1 MEEVKKKVKDVEGR
15 ESDLNMT
22 SLKKTLSDLEK
33 ERTEAEKKWVEIQQQ
48 EKVSF
53 RLVYRQCP
61 IFFMFYQKTLVFTC
75 SNLLIQF
82 CDPPS
87 PP

>member
-53 RLVYRQCP
+53 SLVYRQSP
-61 IFFMFYQKTLVFTC
+61 IFFLNVW
-75 SNLLIQF
+75 
-82 CDPPS
+82 PS
-87 PP
+87 LGGHLF